1 MQAEVEF
8 YFMRLWKKNSDAEDR
23 YVYLHALVI
32 TTLVTFILLPHSPL
46 VHLPSPRNV
55 EQTKSTTTLNI
66 AIQKTN
72 HSPASSPSPLRPMQF
87 NKQLHIPQII
97 PTLTP
102 PPNPIHRLPQTR
114 RRIRKPKHHI
124 FGRRPHAVVEIQTLR
139 VRGVLDWTVW
149 LGAGKLRT

>member
-1 MQAEVEF
+1 MFPCISHYYARHF
-8 YFMRLWKKNSDAEDR
+8 
-23 YVYLHALVI
+23 
-32 TTLVTFILLPHSPL
+32 HSPSIL
-46 VHLPSPRNV
+46 SSCSSPESEKRKTDKVNA
-55 EQTKSTTTLNI
+55 TLNI
-66 AIQKTN
+66 AIEQTN

-97 PTLTP
+97 PALTP

-124 FGRRPHAVVEIQTLR
+124 FGRRPHAVVKIQTLR